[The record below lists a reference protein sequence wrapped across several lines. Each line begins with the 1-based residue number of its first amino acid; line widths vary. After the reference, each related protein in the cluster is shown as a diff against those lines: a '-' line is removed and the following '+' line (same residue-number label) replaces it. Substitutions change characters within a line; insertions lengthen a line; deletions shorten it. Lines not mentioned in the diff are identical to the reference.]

1 MFPPRI
7 LLSLLLLLPSVHA
20 GAPAAEPPR
29 FTPELEDFVRN
40 FKPGGQDFAGQARV
54 LPPEESVRRMQVP
67 DGYAAELVASE
78 PAVRQPIDLRFDAR
92 GRLWVVQYL
101 QYPFPAGL
109 TVTAYD
115 QYIRA
120 EFDRV
125 PPPPPRHPRGADRI
139 SILEDRD
146 GDGRFESVKT
156 FVDGLNLATSVLPDE
171 DGVWILMSP
180 YLLFYPDRNRDDVPD
195 GDPEVHLAGFGLED
209 THSLASSLHWGPDGW
224 IYGATGSTTNLEIQ
238 GVRPRSEERR
248 VGKECF
254 VPCRSRW
261 SPYH

>member
-1 MFPPRI
+1 MLPYR
-7 LLSLLLLLPSVHA
+7 LLLPCSLLLLLPAAHA

-29 FTPELEDFVRN
+29 FTPELEDFVRH

-67 DGYAAELVASE
+67 EGYAVELVASE

-125 PPPPPRHPRGADRI
+125 PPPPP
-139 SILEDRD
+139 
-146 GDGRFESVKT
+146 
-156 FVDGLNLATSVLPDE
+156 
-171 DGVWILMSP
+171 
-180 YLLFYPDRNRDDVPD
+180 
-195 GDPEVHLAGFGLED
+195 
-209 THSLASSLHWGPDGW
+209 
-224 IYGATGSTTNLEIQ
+224 
-238 GVRPRSEERR
+238 
-248 VGKECF
+248 
-254 VPCRSRW
+254 
-261 SPYH
+261 